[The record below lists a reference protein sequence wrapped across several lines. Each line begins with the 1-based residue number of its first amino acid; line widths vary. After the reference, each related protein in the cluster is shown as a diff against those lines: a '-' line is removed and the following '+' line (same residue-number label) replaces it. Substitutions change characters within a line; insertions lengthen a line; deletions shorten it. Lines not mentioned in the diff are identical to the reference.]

1 MTPFIAEVLGTFTL
15 ILLGQGVNANNS
27 LKDTYG
33 NNSGWVL
40 ISIGWA
46 MAVFAGVLVS
56 SEVSGAHLNPAVTIG
71 LAVAGKFTWS
81 NVGPYIMAQMI
92 GAMLGSLAAWLAYRD
107 HYNTTED
114 ADSILGTFSTSPAIA
129 NTINNVYSE
138 LIGTFV
144 LIAAVLYMS
153 GPNFA
158 TSDTSALPGLGS
170 IGALPV
176 ALIVLAIGICL
187 GGNTGYAINPARDLG
202 PRIMH
207 AILPTRHKG
216 GSNWGYSW
224 IPVVGPILGALTAG
238 LLYVALS

>member
-33 NNSGWVL
+33 NNSGWLL

-114 ADSILGTFSTSPAIA
+114 ADSILGTFSTSPAIS

-187 GGNTGYAINPARDLG
+187 GGNTGYSINPARDLG

-224 IPVVGPILGALTAG
+224 VPVVGPILGALTAG